1 MLGTVLAVLGYLYLD
16 RVLASE
22 VEASLANA
30 LSQRVQT
37 IERHY
42 RHNRQTAEAFSR
54 DPIFLE
60 LLRSGTR
67 GPALALPDPMR
78 RQIQAQGFT
87 GYLVIGADRRIRR
100 ASGGTD
106 AAGRLLP
113 AANDAFDRAMGGV
126 AGFSQVY
133 EESDFHLPDLD
144 GELAFNVSTMTYA
157 SPLRDSA
164 EVIQGVLLLRVD
176 PARWFGELAADGP
189 GQEEEILLVDEKG
202 RLLNT
207 PPAAPDLRALGQ
219 LALPRGG
226 PVPSVHI
233 APYPS
238 YHGREVVGA
247 WHWLPHAGI
256 GVILERNASQALR
269 ARHSARWLLTLL
281 LTPLLTAL
289 IYFATTARRAHREAA
304 RSAQSLARF
313 AAISDS
319 SPLGILLLDTGGYC
333 QYVNAAYTRI
343 TLQSPQLAAG
353 NGWKSI
359 ILADDREEFT
369 SRWYAAIE
377 FQGRFHSQIRLGRAD
392 GWTVISEMNADRM
405 KIDGK
410 DHGFVVT
417 IEDIT
422 SRHAQEAEL
431 YWQSDR
437 IRLALESACEGTW
450 DWDIETG
457 IVCCSEALISMLGYE
472 EEAINGAREIWLSY
486 VHPDDLLKIQNA
498 LGAHF
503 NQGLET
509 YECEYRIRNASGD
522 WRWVLDR
529 GRIVEKNED
538 GQAVRMVGVIASI
551 EERKQVEEAL
561 VQAMERAESANRA
574 KSEFL
579 ATMSHEIRTPM
590 NGVIGLTS
598 LLLEEGLTPEQRELA
613 ETVRVS
619 GEALLTIINDIL
631 DFSKIEAGKMQLENI
646 SFQPR
651 ALVEE
656 VVDLMAERAAAKKL
670 DLVALFDPRLPPL
683 LSGDPGRL
691 RQIILNFL
699 SNAIKFT
706 VAGEVTVQL
715 KIDDANSHSTLLRCE
730 VTDRGIGIS
739 KEAQERLFQSFSQV
753 DSSTW
758 RRYGGTGLGLAISRC
773 LSELMNGEVG
783 VTSEPGKGSCF
794 WFTAQLQIV
803 EAAPSVEPVCLG
815 GSVLVIDS
823 SARTRQQTGLQ
834 LEQMGIQPLYAEAMP
849 EHWDFGAVDAVIVNY
864 RIVDDAGWSAIGRLR
879 ALLPASSTPVLYQA
893 AAWQRQ
899 HANDAIAAGC
909 QSFLPRPIRQ
919 AHLERALTQLLAKR
933 ETITPNL
940 SRLLVATL
948 PSAAAHSA
956 NFQPRRVLLAEDN
969 AVNQKVALRI
979 LQRLNAEVEV
989 VKDGVEA
996 VAAAGRSQFDLI
1008 FMDCQMPEMDGF
1020 QATAAIRAAEDPS
1033 KRTPIVALTANAMQG
1048 DRERC
1053 MEAGMDD
1060 YLTKP
1065 VRRDELGRMLEK
1077 WVKSEA
1083 QRPVAAPNQP
1093 PLTLLDTPPHPS
1105 PFCASSSSS
1114 EYDGSS
1120 GNPSPSTADAAHD
1133 PPAA

>member
-739 KEAQERLFQSFSQV
+739 KEAQERLFQPFSQV

-1083 QRPVAAPNQP
+1083 QRPVAAPNQR
-1093 PLTLLDTPPHPS
+1093 H
-1105 PFCASSSSS
+1105 
-1114 EYDGSS
+1114 
-1120 GNPSPSTADAAHD
+1120 
-1133 PPAA
+1133 